1 MEARDVRFSVLD
13 TSDATGCH
21 GKTKNRARANGW
33 TLAWA
38 LRKKGRERG
47 SRRFL
52 REGESLGGRQA
63 GCLSWLGWVGGLEH
77 KNVLLGRSW
86 IRGSLGEDL
95 LHCSSMVGP
104 DDKMQSMVLRC
115 LL

>member
-47 SRRFL
+47 SHRFL
-52 REGESLGGRQA
+52 REGECVYIYKTKRKIFAFSF
-63 GCLSWLGWVGGLEH
+63 SF
-77 KNVLLGRSW
+77 LLYGQV
-86 IRGSLGEDL
+86 I
-95 LHCSSMVGP
+95 
-104 DDKMQSMVLRC
+104 QS
-115 LL
+115 